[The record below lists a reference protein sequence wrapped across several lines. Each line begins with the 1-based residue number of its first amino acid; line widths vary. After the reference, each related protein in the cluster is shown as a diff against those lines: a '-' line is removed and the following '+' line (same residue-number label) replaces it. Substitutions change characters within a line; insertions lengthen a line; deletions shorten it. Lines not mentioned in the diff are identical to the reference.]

1 MREEMFGPETL
12 EPAVKE
18 RFVADY
24 TDGTDRYTVPYHGRT
39 FSCALSPQQLDGYVR
54 ACANIAR
61 ELLRLYKETGCFAAE
76 FEGRGEG
83 PGQDEEVL
91 RVMRAFAEGGVF
103 ATPAL
108 REGVARL
115 GELRGLPLDS
125 ASWLLMARPSVC
137 SAVYYL
143 AEGMRKAQL
152 DDSFESLFMTA
163 EYMLRSAL
171 VSAYGQSI
179 LGGSAQED
187 EG

>member
-1 MREEMFGPETL
+1 MSEEMFGPEML
-12 EPAVKE
+12 ELAVEE
-18 RFVADY
+18 RFVSDY
-24 TDGTDRYTVPYHGRT
+24 TDGTDHYTVSYHGRT
-39 FSCALSPQQLDGYVR
+39 FSCALSPQQLDGYVH
-54 ACANIAR
+54 ACADIAR
-61 ELLRLYKETGCFAAE
+61 ELMRLHKETDCFAAE
-76 FEGRGEG
+76 FEGRGAA
-83 PGQDEEVL
+83 PGQDEELL
-91 RVMRAFAEGGVF
+91 RVVRAFAKGGMF
-103 ATPAL
+103 ETPAL
-108 REGVARL
+108 CEGITRL

-125 ASWLLMARPSVC
+125 ASWLLLARPSVC

-171 VSAYGQSI
+171 VSAYGQSA